1 MKLFSDS
8 RWLLKCGTGVLPLSI
23 FQYSWR
29 RLNIHVTNKATFG
42 KASDWATVQTAKRL
56 LWLPLPSWEPES
68 WFKEK
73 SSARSDQIWCV
84 ARIHADEH
92 QRCFF
97 IYIYTFQTQSH
108 STALYRIDFEVWPL
122 WSGLAP
128 DPGCNSQQKDWA
140 WLCLLHQDFRGQ
152 CLSQLWSLHLHI
164 TENVKTNSITL
175 NFLNISRISMPT
187 TTAGQHQLMQEN
199 KMAPNWLTWTNPMIQ
214 FLWRAEKN

>member
-92 QRCFF
+92 QRCFY
-97 IYIYTFQTQSH
+97 IYIYILFRHRATVQHCTELILRFDLCGRDLLQILVVIHNKRTE
-108 STALYRIDFEVWPL
+108 LDFVFYTKT
-122 WSGLAP
+122 SG
-128 DPGCNSQQKDWA
+128 DNVSVSFD
-140 WLCLLHQDFRGQ
+140 
-152 CLSQLWSLHLHI
+152 LSI
-164 TENVKTNSITL
+164 CI
-175 NFLNISRISMPT
+175 
-187 TTAGQHQLMQEN
+187 
-199 KMAPNWLTWTNPMIQ
+199 
-214 FLWRAEKN
+214 